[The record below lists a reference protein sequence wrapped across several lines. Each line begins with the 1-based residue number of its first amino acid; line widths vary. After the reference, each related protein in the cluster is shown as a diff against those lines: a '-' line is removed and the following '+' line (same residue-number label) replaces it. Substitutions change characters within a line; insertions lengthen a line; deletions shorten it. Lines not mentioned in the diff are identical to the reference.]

1 MMFGWRNQ
9 PVQCDDRRFWTVLTW
24 DVYLF
29 GFPYDILFNSRR
41 PASMVKPLSSQLKP
55 LSFSCGKSVTNRLRF
70 YVFYRVFGGLTVAL
84 LWLKIPFL
92 HQYTLLCVGHPG
104 SPIMSHLENRG
115 IHAFRGFTLLAGV
128 QDKQMKSYP
137 SNMEKVSADTL
148 NNQTL
153 CNMVVSWV
161 IGVPPNHPYFS
172 GILTNINQPAIGGT
186 PMTMET
192 PYVSQQKILVIS
204 LIHSQFRIT
213 TTLMLP
219 IQWIWN
225 PQKHHPN
232 TMAICPMIDA
242 KTIIFS
248 PFLLNTH
255 RYFHC
260 LVVWNML
267 DFSIYWISNN
277 PNWQNHIFQR
287 GGSTTYQR
295 GWNLMKLY
303 NGDQLLHC
311 NSVNTIMEVVFFFR
325 GLIQPSTSATR
336 NS

>member
-1 MMFGWRNQ
+1 
-9 PVQCDDRRFWTVLTW
+9 
-24 DVYLF
+24 
-29 GFPYDILFNSRR
+29 
-41 PASMVKPLSSQLKP
+41 
-55 LSFSCGKSVTNRLRF
+55 
-70 YVFYRVFGGLTVAL
+70 
-84 LWLKIPFL
+84 
-92 HQYTLLCVGHPG
+92 
-104 SPIMSHLENRG
+104 
-115 IHAFRGFTLLAGV
+115 
-128 QDKQMKSYP
+128 
-137 SNMEKVSADTL
+137 MEKVSADTL

-311 NSVNTIMEVVFFFR
+311 NSVNTIMEVVFFSEGWFNHQPVQPETHSDLVR
-325 GLIQPSTSATR
+325 IYIYSGILIDKTNSDLVAYSDIYYQSTIYYIQYGIFSCIKCYQMLSINILSI
-336 NS
+336 NSQRDIHW